1 MSSQGGPSFF
11 CSRPDGSLTPLIAL
25 DDLPAGVTVRGVHRT
40 LKPADTQGMISCG
53 STEPRA
59 EPWTLEGTI
68 VAVPGA
74 TTNDTELHDVLL
86 KIVAE
91 TSVAPH
97 LRHAIKEIL
106 FRDLAA
112 PRPTGVAAHGNTNNN
127 AGRNA
132 GPGHGAHANGKH
144 VSDLHRVFPLV
155 RTLTDTTSSQG
166 FNAKKEYC
174 SYWIR
179 HGECDYAQ
187 QGMPSVD
194 PFVL

>member
-25 DDLPAGVTVRGVHRT
+25 DDLPAGVNVRGVHRT

-59 EPWTLEGTI
+59 EPWTLEGNT
-68 VAVPGA
+68 VALPGA
-74 TTNDTELHDVLL
+74 VANDAELHDVLL

-97 LRHAIKEIL
+97 LRQAVKEIL
-106 FRDLAA
+106 FRDLPN
-112 PRPTGVAAHGNTNNN
+112 PRATGAAAHGNTNNN

-132 GPGHGAHANGKH
+132 GHGHGAHANGKH
-144 VSDLHRVFPLV
+144 VSDLHRIFPS
-155 RTLTDTTSSQG
+155 RQ
-166 FNAKKEYC
+166 NP
-174 SYWIR
+174 R
-179 HGECDYAQ
+179 
-187 QGMPSVD
+187 
-194 PFVL
+194 